1 MDSTAVIERL
11 TVICGDDYA
20 KTSSLNELYRD
31 VMNEYNFIHDNSSNE
46 LYMSLHT
53 ELQCVYYESRLGD
66 GDCDDM
72 VFNDC
77 IIILKKIIK
86 ELQE

>member
-11 TVICGDDYA
+11 SVICGDDYA
-20 KTSSLNELYRD
+20 KKSSLDELYRD
-31 VMNEYNFIHDNSSNE
+31 VLNEYKFIHDNSSNE

-66 GDCDDM
+66 CDYDDM

-77 IIILKKIIK
+77 IMVLKKIIK
-86 ELQE
+86 ELQK

>member
-20 KTSSLNELYRD
+20 KNSSLNELYRD
-31 VMNEYNFIHDNSSNE
+31 ILNEYKFIHDNISNE

-66 GDCDDM
+66 GDYDDM

-77 IIILKKIIK
+77 ILVLKEIIE
-86 ELQE
+86 ELQK